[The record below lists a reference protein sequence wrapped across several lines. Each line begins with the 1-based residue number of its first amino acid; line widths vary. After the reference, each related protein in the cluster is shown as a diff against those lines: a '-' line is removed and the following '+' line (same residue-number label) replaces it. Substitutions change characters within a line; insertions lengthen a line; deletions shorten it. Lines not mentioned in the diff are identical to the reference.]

1 MHHPKTSSIPKKHLP
16 KYVPPKT
23 ILGMGSGINLVIRDF
38 GGNVNLVIWAI
49 DSGILRAEYSA

>member
-1 MHHPKTSSIPKKHLP
+1 MYLPSKPHPQNSF
-16 KYVPPKT
+16 
-23 ILGMGSGINLVIRDF
+23 LGMGSGINLVIRDF

>member
-1 MHHPKTSSIPKKHLP
+1 MYLPSKPHPQNSFW
-16 KYVPPKT
+16 
-23 ILGMGSGINLVIRDF
+23 GWGGGITLVIRDF